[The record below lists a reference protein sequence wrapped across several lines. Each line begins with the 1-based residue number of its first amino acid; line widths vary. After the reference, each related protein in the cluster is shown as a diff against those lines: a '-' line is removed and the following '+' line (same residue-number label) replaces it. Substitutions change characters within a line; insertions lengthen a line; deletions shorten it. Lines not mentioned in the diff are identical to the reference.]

1 MIIESIRIDAFGC
14 LSDFS
19 CTFDPRLTIIEGEN
33 EAGKST
39 LAAFIRFMLYGFTGR
54 AGGAELA
61 EKKKRIHWQKGRA
74 AGSMVVRVGEKR
86 YLIER
91 STTVVTSGKGKE
103 TYRDT
108 GEITDLATRL
118 PLKDKEKSAGEK
130 FLGVNETVFLNTAFV
145 GQVNTRIG
153 GNELNEAIE
162 NLLFSGDENLNVQR
176 ALKRIDDQRKTLA
189 HKIGRG
195 GEIAELERRQS
206 ELLVR
211 LATAEKG
218 NVTLL
223 EKEAELGSFKTKL
236 ATAVKKLDEVTEREK
251 EEESALLLCSYNRM
265 HEVEKQLS
273 QAESALRNL
282 DGLPAYRLH
291 ESDLTDLALARKTA
305 EDAGKRYREAVVR
318 RGELSGTGLS
328 RETTAYLEAAEKAGG
343 TATLRAAADREAKK
357 KSRSLII
364 GASSCGVGLLLLIL
378 GLAAPSL
385 FAGLVALPL
394 IFGVAALA
402 DGAYFLFRALRARGA
417 FNALLTAYGVED
429 LAAFFSRMEEID
441 RGKDALSA
449 YRIAAKDAYDTEVK
463 LHSEYDRALSELDTV
478 VHRFEKRLPEK
489 GRAEFLDALANDAR
503 QVMDKKKEKE
513 AEIHT
518 AQSVLDALT
527 AQLAGTNEAAARA
540 ALPADRE
547 IKPEDVRLDEWKRQK
562 AFYNDQQRTLSE
574 KVRELT
580 ETVATLRSRTEDP
593 AVLQAEIEEL
603 TVRIAAKREQY
614 EACRLAYEA
623 ISGAGERL
631 REQVSPRLSD
641 FACAMM
647 TEMTDGR
654 YERVGVDR
662 DLGVSMGTADG
673 TFALD
678 YMSTGT
684 QDLTYL
690 SLRMALI
697 DLLYREEKPPVCF
710 DESFAFQD
718 DARTERILRALYG
731 RAAEGQ
737 QNLIFTCHKR
747 ESEAAMRVAPEA
759 AVIRLARTAPADAL

>member
-19 CTFDPRLTIIEGEN
+19 CTLDPRLTIIEGEN

-54 AGGAELA
+54 TGGSELA

-91 STTVVTSGKGKE
+91 NTTVVTSTKGKE
-103 TYRDT
+103 NYRES
-108 GEITDLATRL
+108 GSITDLATRI
-118 PLKDKEKSAGEK
+118 PLQGNEAAGDK

-145 GQVNTRIG
+145 GQVSTRIG
-153 GNELNEAIE
+153 SSELNEAIE

-176 ALKRIDDQRKTLA
+176 ALKRIDDQRKALA

-206 ELLVR
+206 DLLLR
-211 LATAEKG
+211 LATAEKE

-223 EKEAELGSFKTKL
+223 EKEAELASFKTKL
-236 ATAVKKLDEVTEREK
+236 ATAVKKLDEATEREK
-251 EEESALLLCSYNRM
+251 QEESALLLCSYNRM

-273 QAESALRNL
+273 QAESALRNM

-291 ESDLTDLALARKTA
+291 ESDLTDLAIARKA
-305 EDAGKRYREAVVR
+305 VEDAGKRYREAVVR
-318 RGELSGTGLS
+318 RGELAGAGLS
-328 RETTAYLEAAEKAGG
+328 RETTAYLETAEKAGG
-343 TATLRAAADREAKK
+343 TSALRSLADREAKK
-357 KSRSLII
+357 ATHSLII
-364 GASSCGVGLLLLIL
+364 GAVSCGLGFVLLLLAL
-378 GLAAPSL
+378 VAPSL
-385 FAGLVALPL
+385 FAGLVAIPL
-394 IFGVAALA
+394 IFGAAALA
-402 DGAYFLFRALRARGA
+402 DGAYFLLRALRARRA
-417 FNALLTAYGVED
+417 FAALLKTYNTED
-429 LAAFFSRMEEID
+429 LTAFLARMDEID
-441 RGKDALSA
+441 RGKDSLTA
-449 YRIAAKDAYDTEVK
+449 YRVAAKEAYEAETR
-463 LHSEYDRALSELDTV
+463 LRGEYDRTLSELDTV

-489 GRAEFLDALANDAR
+489 DRAEFLDALASDAR
-503 QVMDKKKEKE
+503 QVMNKKKEKE

-527 AQLAGTNEAAARA
+527 AELAGTNEAAARA
-540 ALPADRE
+540 ALPTDRE
-547 IKPEDVRLDEWKRQK
+547 IKPEDVRLEEWKRQK
-562 AFYNDQQRTLSE
+562 AFYGDQQRTLSD

-580 ETVATLRSRTEDP
+580 ETVATLRTRTEDP
-593 AVLQAEIEEL
+593 AILQAEIEDL
-603 TVRIAAKREQY
+603 STSIAAKREQY
-614 EACRLAYEA
+614 EACRLAHEA

-647 TEMTDGR
+647 AEMTEGR
-654 YERVGVDR
+654 YERVGIDR
-662 DLGVSMGTADG
+662 DLGVSMGTQDG
-673 TFALD
+673 TFDLD

-718 DARTERILRALYG
+718 DERTERILRALYE
-731 RAAEGQ
+731 RSAVGQ

-747 ESEAAMRVAPEA
+747 ESEAAMRVAPDA
-759 AVIRLARTAPADAL
+759 AVIRLARSAQTDIV

>member
-19 CTFDPRLTIIEGEN
+19 CTLDPRLTIIEGEN

-54 AGGAELA
+54 VGGGELA
-61 EKKKRIHWQKGRA
+61 EKKKRINWQKGRA

-91 STTVVTSGKGKE
+91 NTTVVTGAKGKE
-103 TYRDT
+103 TYRES
-108 GEITDLATRL
+108 GSITDLATRI
-118 PLKDKEKSAGEK
+118 PFPGNEAAGER

-145 GQVNTRIG
+145 GQVSTRIG
-153 GNELNEAIE
+153 SSELNEAIE

-176 ALKRIDDQRKTLA
+176 ALKKIDDRRKTLA

-195 GEIAELERRQS
+195 GEIAELERRRN

-211 LATAEKG
+211 LAAAEKE
-218 NVTLL
+218 NITLL

-236 ATAVKKLDEVTEREK
+236 ATAVKKLDEATERER

-273 QAESALRNL
+273 QAENALRNL

-291 ESDLTDLALARKTA
+291 ESDLTDLAIARKAA

-343 TATLRAAADREAKK
+343 TAALRAVAVREAKK
-357 KSRSLII
+357 KSLSFIV
-364 GASSCGVGLLLLIL
+364 GTSSCALGLLLLL
-378 GLAAPSL
+378 LALVAPSL

-394 IFGVAALA
+394 IFGAAALA
-402 DGAYFLFRALRARGA
+402 DGVYFLFRALRARGA
-417 FNALLTAYGVED
+417 FNSLLGDYGAED
-429 LAAFFSRMEEID
+429 LTSFFNRMEKID
-441 RGKDALSA
+441 RGKETLTT
-449 YRIAAKDAYDTEVK
+449 YRVAAKEAYDTEMK

-489 GRAEFLDALANDAR
+489 GRTEFLDALVNDAR
-503 QVMDKKKEKE
+503 QVMEKKKEKE

-527 AQLAGTNEAAARA
+527 AELAGTNEAAARA
-540 ALPADRE
+540 ALPTDRE
-547 IKPEDVRLDEWKRQK
+547 IKPEDVRLEEWKRQK
-562 AFYNDQQRTLSE
+562 EFYGNQQRTLSD

-603 TVRIAAKREQY
+603 AACITAKREQY
-614 EACRLAYEA
+614 EACRMAYEA

-647 TEMTDGR
+647 AEMTAGR

-662 DLGVSMGTADG
+662 DLGVSMGTQDG
-673 TFALD
+673 TYALD

-718 DARTERILRALYG
+718 DARTERILRALYE
-731 RAAEGQ
+731 RSAEGQ

-747 ESEAAMRVAPEA
+747 ESEAAVRVAPEA
-759 AVIRLARTAPADAL
+759 TVIRLSHPAQSDTV

>member
-19 CTFDPRLTIIEGEN
+19 CALDPRLTIIEGEN

-54 AGGAELA
+54 AGGSELA

-74 AGSMVVRVGEKR
+74 AGSMVVRAGEKR

-91 STTVVTSGKGKE
+91 NTTVVTGAKGKE
-103 TYRDT
+103 TYR
-108 GEITDLATRL
+108 ESSSITDLATRI
-118 PLKDKEKSAGEK
+118 PFSGNEAAGEK
-130 FLGVNETVFLNTAFV
+130 FLGVNETLFLNTAFV
-145 GQVNTRIG
+145 GQVSTRIG
-153 GNELNEAIE
+153 SSELNEAIE

-176 ALKRIDDQRKTLA
+176 ALKKIDDQRKTLA

-211 LATAEKG
+211 LAAAEKG

-223 EKEAELGSFKTKL
+223 EKEAELASFKTKL
-236 ATAVKKLDEVTEREK
+236 ATAEKKLDEATEREK
-251 EEESALLLCSYNRM
+251 QEESALLLCSYNRM

-273 QAESALRNL
+273 QAESTLRNL

-318 RGELSGTGLS
+318 RGEFSGTGLS

-343 TATLRAAADREAKK
+343 TAVLRTAADREAKK
-357 KSRSLII
+357 KLRSFMI
-364 GASSCGVGLLLLIL
+364 GVSSCGVGLILLLL
-378 GLAAPSL
+378 ALVAPGL
-385 FAGLVALPL
+385 FGGLVALPL
-394 IFGVAALA
+394 IFGAAALV
-402 DGAYFLFRALRARGA
+402 DGAYFLFRALRAKGA
-417 FNALLTAYGVED
+417 FDALLREYGAENLVS
-429 LAAFFSRMEEID
+429 FFARMDEID
-441 RGKDALSA
+441 RGKETLAA
-449 YRIAAKDAYDTEVK
+449 YRVAAKDAYDTEMK
-463 LHSEYDRALSELDTV
+463 LHGEYDRALSELDTV

-489 GRAEFLDALANDAR
+489 GRTEFLDALASDAR

-518 AQSVLDALT
+518 AQSVLDALS

-540 ALPADRE
+540 ALPTDRE

-562 AFYNDQQRTLSE
+562 DLYSNQQRTLSD

-593 AVLQAEIEEL
+593 AMLQTEIEDL
-603 TVRIAAKREQY
+603 TARIAAKREQY

-641 FACAMM
+641 FACEMMADM
-647 TEMTDGR
+647 TEGR

-718 DARTERILRALYG
+718 DARTERILRALYE
-731 RAAEGQ
+731 RSAEGQ
-737 QNLIFTCHKR
+737 QNLIFTCHRR
-747 ESEAAMRVAPEA
+747 ESEAAMRIAPEA
-759 AVIRLARTAPADAL
+759 AIIRLTRSAAESAV